1 MPFVNLTRAT
11 LRRAEFGFFGVVVY
25 TLMHTPRRCG
35 DRISA
40 GLLVFPLVSFRAC
53 LINWLIVG
61 IPSPLWT
68 VQSVLLILSPALA
81 ASRHPARLAWITPA
95 PPLFLL
101 PQRRYRD
108 IRSNPS
114 RRESACP
121 QSRFL

>member
-68 VQSVLLILSPALA
+68 VQSVLLQ
-81 ASRHPARLAWITPA
+81 T
-95 PPLFLL
+95 FGF
-101 PQRRYRD
+101 Y
-108 IRSNPS
+108 
-114 RRESACP
+114 
-121 QSRFL
+121 RFLGGLSRPNRPFVRLRRRTPLSFRFCHQRWQRAGTRLGWRG